1 MESSSAA
8 ISRLVEASGVVAIIR
23 TAAPSDLVAVA
34 AALHRGGVPLV
45 EITLTVPDALA
56 VIRDASRALG
66 DQAVIGAGTVL
77 DPVTARL
84 AILAGA
90 GFVVGPTFDPDIA
103 QTCRLFDR
111 AYIPGALT
119 PTEILTAW
127 RGGASVV
134 KVFPG
139 SVATPR
145 YFRDV
150 LAPLAQVR
158 LMPTG
163 NVDLTTAPEYIAA
176 GAVAVGVG
184 KALVDVRPGHPVD
197 IDAITASALDFRTAV
212 DAARA
217 ASAPMVPR

>member
-1 MESSSAA
+1 MM
-8 ISRLVEASGVVAIIR
+8 ISHYLHLMKEEGEDFTEHMIVRGSLERLVPVLM
-23 TAAPSDLVAVA
+23 TA
-34 AALHRGGVPLV
+34 
-45 EITLTVPDALA
+45 LT
-56 VIRDASRALG
+56 
-66 DQAVIGAGTVL
+66 AGL
-77 DPVTARL
+77 SLIPF
-84 AILAGA
+84 ILAA
-90 GFVVGPTFDPDIA
+90 DA
-103 QTCRLFDR
+103 
-111 AYIPGALT
+111 PGK
-119 PTEILTAW
+119 EILTAW